1 MKPQSHQKK
10 IPGLQILLIENDPSI
25 SALTILAFE
34 EAGLRDGVV
43 NVHNGDEAM
52 AYLQSVRNRTTG
64 VGEQTRPN
72 LIFLDLHLPKTSGFE
87 VLEELK
93 VNTYWRAT
101 PVVVVSGSADPA
113 EIRKAYEL
121 HASCYVRK
129 PNDLN
134 QFLHFARSCFE
145 FWAQTAT
152 LPEPAETA
160 RYTPSH
166 TCVCVVITSA

>member
-1 MKPQSHQKK
+1 MKPQSHQKNT
-10 IPGLQILLIENDPSI
+10 PGLRILLIENDPSI
-25 SALTILAFE
+25 AALTVLAFE

-43 NVHNGDEAM
+43 SVHNGDEAM
-52 AYLQSVRNRTTG
+52 AYLQTVENQAADA
-64 VGEQTRPN
+64 VEQTRPN
-72 LIFLDLHLPKTSGFE
+72 LIFLDLHLPKASGLE

-93 VNTYWRAT
+93 VNTHWRAT

-134 QFLHFARSCFE
+134 QFLYFAKTCFE
-145 FWAQTAT
+145 FWGQIAT
-152 LPEPAETA
+152 LPETVETA
-160 RYTPSH
+160 R
-166 TCVCVVITSA
+166 